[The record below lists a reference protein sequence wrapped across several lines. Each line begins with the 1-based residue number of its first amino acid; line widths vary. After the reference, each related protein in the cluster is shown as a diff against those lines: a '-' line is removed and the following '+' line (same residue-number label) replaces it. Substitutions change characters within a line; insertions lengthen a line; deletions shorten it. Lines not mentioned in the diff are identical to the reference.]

1 MEYTTISH
9 DVETIRN
16 RIKRGQIKMD
26 SDFQR
31 GEVWTVSKKQ
41 KLIDTILR
49 GWPIPPIQIV
59 KLKDTEEILDGLQR
73 VTSIIEFLKG
83 DYSINGAIQPKNP
96 DLEVLNG
103 LTFLDIEKKSYFGE

>member
-9 DVETIRN
+9 DVETINN
-16 RIKRGQIKMD
+16 RIRRGQIKMD

-31 GEVWTVSKKQ
+31 GEVWTLPKKQ

-73 VTSIIEFLKG
+73 VTSIIEFSNMITMCQGNFKSFVITL
-83 DYSINGAIQPKNP
+83 INVG
-96 DLEVLNG
+96 
-103 LTFLDIEKKSYFGE
+103 